1 MIVNNLQ
8 LNKFF
13 AKAQQATQV
22 VELTLTYA
30 RKVNSFGDFN
40 YLNTLPPFQVRS
52 RSVVNPFLRMGENG
66 TCIGFAREQEGTC
79 FSLLSLAKNCFVG
92 LRPERAK
99 VLT

>member
-1 MIVNNLQ
+1 MIVNNIRLR
-8 LNKFF
+8 KFF

-52 RSVVNPFLRMGENG
+52 RSVSGPFQNG
-66 TCIGFAREQEGTC
+66 GRSKGKWD
-79 FSLLSLAKNCFVG
+79 LHRLWYG
-92 LRPERAK
+92 LTWEEDMRHFLGRAK
-99 VLT
+99 K